1 MLEEIFTQIAVQ
13 YGYLGAFIISF
24 VGSTSIIIPLPY
36 TIIFFFFGFNTSLN
50 IFWLAIAGGLGSGFG
65 EMVGYVFGRF
75 ANRAVGEKRK
85 KKLESMLK
93 IITRRKYLT
102 PFLIFLFA
110 LTPLPDDLIF
120 IPLGLLRFPIW
131 RILIPSLIGKFLA
144 TYLIIFSGRFF
155 YDILSP
161 FLIGESNQLIF
172 IIITS
177 ALLILVLLIIWRIDW
192 EGILNKIEK
201 KD

>member
-1 MLEEIFTQIAVQ
+1 
-13 YGYLGAFIISF
+13 
-24 VGSTSIIIPLPY
+24 
-36 TIIFFFFGFNTSLN
+36 
-50 IFWLAIAGGLGSGFG
+50 
-65 EMVGYVFGRF
+65 
-75 ANRAVGEKRK
+75 
-85 KKLESMLK
+85 MLK
-93 IITRRKYLT
+93 IITRRKHLT

-155 YDILSP
+155 YESLSP

-172 IIITS
+172 IIVTS
-177 ALLILVLLIIWRIDW
+177 VLLILVLLIIWRIDW